1 MVCTAHFVQWFID
14 GVAAREKEI
23 RSKIFNSLLASKF
36 QDSLG
41 AQRQKVTFLLE
52 QGLMTKYGWGG
63 YETQEKPRL
72 STGGRGVQ
80 T

>member
-1 MVCTAHFVQWFID
+1 VIARLNQA
-14 GVAAREKEI
+14 VAMKR
-23 RSKIFNSLLASKF
+23 N
-36 QDSLG
+36 SLG

>member
-1 MVCTAHFVQWFID
+1 MWPGSH
-14 GVAAREKEI
+14 
-23 RSKIFNSLLASKF
+23 IFFLPGKNHKGCLITSA
-36 QDSLG
+36 QQCQHSLG